1 MLKKI
6 QTSGQ
11 DPKTILRSHLPCEA
25 FAGCKENQIHAEP
38 RIWTASLDRA
48 GCFAGRP
55 VLCHRVRIGTAM
67 LRIAVR
73 DDERAAGLQIGGQA
87 GARVCSGSGESLERV
102 FRLGAPRT
110 RRRRF
115 VRVSLVDDRGRELL
129 ARMHASGAKLVGT
142 EPMTNALIEEIRGD
156 SRRRAPRW
164 MRGVGS
170 LFFLLI
176 VSAVPRKEA
185 VLDFVRGM
193 GPATSR
199 TGCRGGFSPCRA
211 T

>member
-25 FAGCKENQIHAEP
+25 FAGCKENQSHAEP

-67 LRIAVR
+67 LRITVR

-110 RRRRF
+110 RRR
-115 VRVSLVDDRGRELL
+115 
-129 ARMHASGAKLVGT
+129 
-142 EPMTNALIEEIRGD
+142 
-156 SRRRAPRW
+156 
-164 MRGVGS
+164 
-170 LFFLLI
+170 
-176 VSAVPRKEA
+176 
-185 VLDFVRGM
+185 FVRGLL
-193 GPATSR
+193 GRRSRAGAACPDACFWRKVGRDRTRDKCSDRGDLRRLATAR
-199 TGCRGGFSPCRA
+199 TEVDARSTKPLFPIDC
-211 T
+211 